1 MIYNPYEDFTTQK
14 MNQILAEGGFAP
26 EWVMLKRD
34 IETQKLE
41 IRESI
46 RLRSNLVF
54 SRRANFQLT
63 LREKNDWQNFLTNL
77 AEKQVKKI
85 NVNIDRFNLMVP
97 LLNSQMVH
105 FNLSR
110 EADKITKNVIEE
122 NKIKLAN
129 TPPEKIKA
137 EQLEPAKPNFLSDFI
152 LSFIFKK

>member
-1 MIYNPYEDFTTQK
+1 

-105 FNLSR
+105 FNLTR
-110 EADKITKNVIEE
+110 EADKISKNVIEE
-122 NKIKLAN
+122 NIIKLEN
-129 TPPEKIKA
+129 TPSEQIKA
-137 EQLEPAKPNFLSDFI
+137 EQLEPAQPNFLSDFI
-152 LSFIFKK
+152 LSFFFKK

>member
-1 MIYNPYEDFTTQK
+1 

-77 AEKQVKKI
+77 AEKQVKKL

>member
-1 MIYNPYEDFTTQK
+1 

-41 IRESI
+41 IRESL

-105 FNLSR
+105 FNLTR

-122 NKIKLAN
+122 NIIKLAN

-137 EQLEPAKPNFLSDFI
+137 EQIEPAKPNFLSDFI
-152 LSFIFKK
+152 LSFFFKK

>member
-1 MIYNPYEDFTTQK
+1 

-46 RLRSNLVF
+46 RLRSNLVL

-105 FNLSR
+105 FNLTR

-122 NKIKLAN
+122 NIIKLAN

>member
-1 MIYNPYEDFTTQK
+1 

-77 AEKQVKKI
+77 AEKQVKKL

-105 FNLSR
+105 FNLTR
-110 EADKITKNVIEE
+110 EADKISKNVIEE
-122 NKIKLAN
+122 NIIKLEN
-129 TPPEKIKA
+129 TPSEQIKA
-137 EQLEPAKPNFLSDFI
+137 EQLEPAQPNFLSDFI
-152 LSFIFKK
+152 LSFFFKK

>member
-1 MIYNPYEDFTTQK
+1 

-105 FNLSR
+105 FNLTR
-110 EADKITKNVIEE
+110 EADKISKNVIEE
-122 NKIKLAN
+122 NIIKLEN
-129 TPPEKIKA
+129 TPSEQIKA

>member
-1 MIYNPYEDFTTQK
+1 

-34 IETQKLE
+34 IDTQKLE

-63 LREKNDWQNFLTNL
+63 PREKSDWHNFLTNL
-77 AEKQVKKI
+77 SEKQVKKL

-105 FNLSR
+105 FNLTR
-110 EADKITKNVIEE
+110 EADKISQNVIEE
-122 NKIKLAN
+122 TVIKLAN
-129 TPPEKIKA
+129 TPPEKIRA
-137 EQLEPAKPNFLSDFI
+137 EQLEPTKPNFLSDFI
-152 LSFIFKK
+152 LSFFFKK

>member
-1 MIYNPYEDFTTQK
+1 

-41 IRESI
+41 IRESL

-77 AEKQVKKI
+77 AEKQVKKL

-105 FNLSR
+105 FNLTR
-110 EADKITKNVIEE
+110 EADKISKNVIEE
-122 NKIKLAN
+122 NIIKLEN
-129 TPPEKIKA
+129 TPSEQIKA
-137 EQLEPAKPNFLSDFI
+137 EQLEPAQPNFLSDFI
-152 LSFIFKK
+152 LSFFFKK

>member
-1 MIYNPYEDFTTQK
+1 

>member
-1 MIYNPYEDFTTQK
+1 

-105 FNLSR
+105 FNLTR

-122 NKIKLAN
+122 NIIKLAN

-137 EQLEPAKPNFLSDFI
+137 EQIEPAKPNFLSDFI
-152 LSFIFKK
+152 LSFFFKK

>member
-1 MIYNPYEDFTTQK
+1 

-41 IRESI
+41 IRESL

-105 FNLSR
+105 FNLTR

-122 NKIKLAN
+122 NIIKLEN
-129 TPPEKIKA
+129 TPSEQIKA
-137 EQLEPAKPNFLSDFI
+137 EQLEPAQPNFLSDFI
-152 LSFIFKK
+152 LSFFFKK

>member
-1 MIYNPYEDFTTQK
+1 

-77 AEKQVKKI
+77 AKKQVKKL
-85 NVNIDRFNLMVP
+85 NVYIDRFNLMVP

-105 FNLSR
+105 FNLTR
-110 EADKITKNVIEE
+110 EADKISKNVIEE
-122 NKIKLAN
+122 NIIKLEN
-129 TPPEKIKA
+129 TPSEQIKA
-137 EQLEPAKPNFLSDFI
+137 EQLEPAQPNFLSDFI
-152 LSFIFKK
+152 LSFFFKK